1 MRLLLSHHSIPCKLT
16 SDVLVLTQPIRD
28 HCSRPDTVVKMSHTA
43 SNVSAAALEQNLNIT
58 LLQELS
64 AAVDGHAAAATFACG
79 GSVPISECFAGAY
92 DAAEEPMYPE
102 ITIRWDSND
111 SSKVSKL
118 AFPLQDQDAL
128 MSLLAHCQPATFGL
142 GGKDVL
148 DESYRKASKLD
159 RSEFSTD
166 FHPHDCGIV
175 DSIQQILLPSVVKG
189 GQGIGIGP
197 HGVRAELYKLNVPK
211 TDFMNCKTT
220 ANE

>member
-1 MRLLLSHHSIPCKLT
+1 
-16 SDVLVLTQPIRD
+16 
-28 HCSRPDTVVKMSHTA
+28 MSQ
-43 SNVSAAALEQNLNIT
+43 NVQNISAAALEPNLNVT

-64 AAVDGHAAAATFACG
+64 AAVDGYAAIATFACG

-102 ITIRWDSND
+102 ITIRWDSSNG
-111 SSKVSKL
+111 SEISKL

-128 MSLLAHCQPATFGL
+128 MRLLKQCQPATFGL
-142 GGKDVL
+142 GRKDVL

-197 HGVRAELYKLNVPK
+197 QGVRAELYKLNVPK
-211 TDFMNCKTT
+211 ID
-220 ANE
+220 